1 MSREIV
7 SNENKLG
14 GKPYLENTRVRV
26 SDIAIK
32 YEELG
37 YTVEDILEAYR
48 RLDEEDIEKA
58 LSYYYRNRERFRQ
71 NQLDWVN

>member
-14 GKPYLENTRVRV
+14 GEPFLEDTRVRV

-48 RLDEEDIEKA
+48 RLDEEDIEKS
-58 LSYYYRNRERFRQ
+58 LSYYYRNKERFRQ
-71 NQLDWVN
+71 NQGEPA

>member
-1 MSREIV
+1 MTREIV
-7 SNENKLG
+7 SSKNKLG
-14 GKPYLENTRVRV
+14 GEPYLKNTRVRV

-48 RLDEEDIEKA
+48 RLDEEDIEKS
-58 LSYYYRNRERFRQ
+58 LSYYYRNKERFRQ
-71 NQLDWVN
+71 IQGEPA